1 MTSTRNTR
9 RALFGH
15 GELTRVAVCW
25 SLAMKHQ
32 IQEPSDLKR
41 QEKIQELTDELLM
54 PTGVL
59 AVIALARILI
69 VVFFWKTSGLT

>member
-1 MTSTRNTR
+1 
-9 RALFGH
+9 
-15 GELTRVAVCW
+15 
-25 SLAMKHQ
+25 MKHQ

-59 AVIALARILI
+59 AVIALAGILI

>member
-1 MTSTRNTR
+1 
-9 RALFGH
+9 
-15 GELTRVAVCW
+15 
-25 SLAMKHQ
+25 MKYQ

-59 AVIALARILI
+59 AVVVLAAILI
-69 VVFFWKTSGLT
+69 VIFLWNTPGFT